1 MSEYFFNRLS
11 NAAKLNEISS
21 NDNLRSICGESMDIS
36 GVYDLNI
43 SLDNNAE
50 CIRQKFFI
58 VPKLTETCILG
69 IDFVTENAIALNGE
83 TRRVTYKINGKSFSF
98 IADTSTL
105 GNEYSNLIQKLNAS
119 VATSAK
125 IRKNMSDNV
134 EISKSKIVI
143 EDVNCEMYR
152 NKIDQL
158 LELNKDVIADKL
170 CELGQ
175 AKGIKH
181 KIDTTGKVIYMR
193 PRRQARAHLSLIE
206 KEVDEMLKHNIIR
219 PSSSP
224 YSSPIHLTD
233 KKDGTKRFCIDFRNL
248 NTETTK
254 DKYPIPIVD
263 ETKDYLLGARYFS
276 TLDLISGYWHSQQ
289 VRVIMNLIVCHSD

>member
-134 EISKSKIVI
+134 EISQSK
-143 EDVNCEMYR
+143 NS
-152 NKIDQL
+152 N
-158 LELNKDVIADKL
+158 
-170 CELGQ
+170 
-175 AKGIKH
+175 
-181 KIDTTGKVIYMR
+181 
-193 PRRQARAHLSLIE
+193 
-206 KEVDEMLKHNIIR
+206 
-219 PSSSP
+219 
-224 YSSPIHLTD
+224 
-233 KKDGTKRFCIDFRNL
+233 
-248 NTETTK
+248 
-254 DKYPIPIVD
+254 
-263 ETKDYLLGARYFS
+263 
-276 TLDLISGYWHSQQ
+276 
-289 VRVIMNLIVCHSD
+289 